1 MIVNVLYRYSS
12 SRAQFLRH
20 NFHKFVEVNR
30 PRVVL
35 VNLKQNNMLQIHIT
49 VKEKESVSQN

>member
-35 VNLKQNNMLQIHIT
+35 VNLKQNYKVKIKRT
-49 VKEKESVSQN
+49 VIR